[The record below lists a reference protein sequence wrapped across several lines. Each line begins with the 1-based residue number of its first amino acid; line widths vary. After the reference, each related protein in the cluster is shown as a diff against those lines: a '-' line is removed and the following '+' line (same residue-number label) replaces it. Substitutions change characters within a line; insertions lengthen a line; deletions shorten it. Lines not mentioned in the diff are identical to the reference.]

1 MKIILVDQ
9 RHGRSRTIVL
19 RGWLKSVLSLCLLG
33 APVALG
39 FLGYQLAIAHNA
51 FQALQIDGQATSSW
65 STELQ
70 EQAEQLDDIRQRS
83 QEEIE
88 ALTRRLASMQAQL
101 LRLDA
106 VGERIVS
113 ITELDE
119 EEFNFSEP
127 VAVGGPESDYAVDY
141 TVPQFMDAINQLEVQ
156 LDDRQQQ
163 LEILEEVLVGRQ
175 LQADI
180 EITGRPV
187 DKGWLSSRF
196 GRRTDPFT
204 GQLSYHRGVDFSS
217 DRGNDIKAVGSGVV
231 TWSARNAG
239 YGLMVEINHGNGL
252 ETRYAH
258 ADELLV
264 EVGEI
269 VKKGQ
274 TIALVGSSGRSTGPH
289 VHFEVFKNGR
299 VVDPASYINRTV
311 R

>member
-19 RGWLKSVLSLCLLG
+19 KGWVRAALSICLLG

-39 FLGYQLAIAHNA
+39 FLGYQLAISHNPAHFDEQTAVSWENR
-51 FQALQIDGQATSSW
+51 LQQQS
-65 STELQ
+65 
-70 EQAEQLDDIRQRS
+70 EQLADIKLQSREQL
-83 QEEIE
+83 E
-88 ALTRRLASMQAQL
+88 ALTRRLATMQAQL
-101 LRLDA
+101 LRLEA

-113 ITELDE
+113 VAELDDS
-119 EEFNFSEP
+119 EFDFSET
-127 VAVGGPESDYAVDY
+127 VAVGGPESDYGIDY
-141 TVPQFMDAINQLEVQ
+141 TVPQFMDAIQHLEEQ

-163 LEILEEVLVGRQ
+163 LENLEDLLVGRQ
-175 LQADI
+175 TQSNL

-187 DKGWLSSRF
+187 DRGWISSRF

-204 GQLSYHRGVDFSS
+204 GRLSYHQGVDFSAE
-217 DRGNDIKAVGSGVV
+217 RGTDIKATAAGVV
-231 TWSARNAG
+231 TWSAQKQG
-239 YGLMVEINHGNGL
+239 YGLLVEVTHANGFQ
-252 ETRYAH
+252 TRYGH
-258 ADELLV
+258 ADQLLV

-269 VKKGQ
+269 VRKGQ

-289 VHFEVFKNGR
+289 VHFEVYKNGR

>member
-19 RGWLKSVLSLCLLG
+19 KGWIKTALSVCLLG

-39 FLGYQLAIAHNA
+39 FLGYQLAISHNPTHFDKQTA
-51 FQALQIDGQATSSW
+51 INWENQLQQQTDQLADIKQQS
-65 STELQ
+65 Q
-70 EQAEQLDDIRQRS
+70 EQL
-83 QEEIE
+83 E
-88 ALTRRLASMQAQL
+88 ALTRRLATMQAQL
-101 LRLDA
+101 LRLEA

-113 ITELDE
+113 VADGVKG
-119 EEFNFSEP
+119 EFDFSQT
-127 VAVGGPESDYAVDY
+127 VSVGGPESDYDVDY
-141 TVPQFMDAINQLEVQ
+141 TVPQFMDAIEQLEDQ

-163 LEILEEVLVGRQ
+163 LENLEDLVVGRQ
-175 LQADI
+175 NQANL

-187 DKGWLSSRF
+187 EQGWISSRF

-204 GQLSYHRGVDFSS
+204 GRLSYHRGMDFSS
-217 DRGNDIKAVGSGVV
+217 ERGTDINATAAGVV
-231 TWSARNAG
+231 TWSAQKQG
-239 YGLMVEINHGNGL
+239 YGLLVELTHANGYQ
-252 ETRYAH
+252 TRYGH
-258 ADELLV
+258 ADQLLV